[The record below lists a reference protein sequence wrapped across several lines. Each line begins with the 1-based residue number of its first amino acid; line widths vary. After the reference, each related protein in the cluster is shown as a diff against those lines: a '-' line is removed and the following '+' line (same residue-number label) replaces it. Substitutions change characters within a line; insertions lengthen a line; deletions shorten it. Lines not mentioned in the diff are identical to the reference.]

1 VTLRTVIRRILVL
14 VAVVLALAANA
25 SGDVGH
31 RKAAVDAK
39 IARLQARIAAMRA
52 HESALSAQVGSVT
65 AQIRSLE
72 RRVGDVSQNLAALQ
86 QDLALR
92 QRRLDKLNALY
103 TFQTLRYGALRQEYR
118 AAVQR
123 LDERLVE
130 IYKTDPPSTAEIVL
144 QARSIDD
151 LLNELSYF
159 NAIAAND
166 KRIAT
171 EVRIAREQ
179 VRVQRLRTIRVR
191 AHVVGEMRSVVVRE
205 RQFVIARD
213 ELLASRHQLG
223 TARLRKLHALQATRA
238 SEQEFVSEVDALNRV
253 SAQLAS
259 RIQAAQSGSSAYTA
273 HSSSSGFIWPVN
285 GPITSPFG
293 MRWGRMHQGIDI
305 GVPYGTPIH
314 AAAAG
319 RIIYCGWESGYGNL
333 TVIDHGNG
341 LATAYGHQS
350 SIEVHCGQDVAQGQV
365 IGLVGATGDATGPH
379 LHFEV
384 RVNGTPVD
392 PLGYL

>member
-1 VTLRTVIRRILVL
+1 MPIGRILVL
-14 VAVVLALAANA
+14 LAVVLALAANA
-25 SGDVGH
+25 GGDVGQ

-39 IARLQARIAAMRA
+39 IARLQAHIAAMRA
-52 HESALSAQVGSVT
+52 HEAALSAQVGSVT
-65 AQIRSLE
+65 TQIRSLE
-72 RRVGDVSQNLAALQ
+72 RRVGDVSRNLSVLE

-92 QRRLDKLNALY
+92 QRRLDKLNELY
-103 TFQTLRYGALRQEYR
+103 TFQTLRYQALRQEYR
-118 AAVQR
+118 AALQR
-123 LDERLVE
+123 LDIRLVE
-130 IYKTDPPSTAEIVL
+130 IYKQNEPTAADIVL
-144 QARSIDD
+144 NARSIDD
-151 LLNELSYF
+151 MLNQLSYF
-159 NAIAAND
+159 NAIAASD
-166 KRIAT
+166 KRIAE
-171 EVRIAREQ
+171 EVRLAREQ
-179 VRVQRLRTIRVR
+179 VRAQRQHTIRVR
-191 AHVVGEMRSVVVRE
+191 AHVAGEMRAVVVRE

-213 ELLASRHQLG
+213 ELLASQHKLG
-223 TARLRKLHALQATRA
+223 TARLRKLHALQATRE
-238 SEQEFVSEVDALNRV
+238 SEQAFVSEVDALNRV
-253 SAQLAS
+253 SAQLGAK
-259 RIQAAQSGSSAYTA
+259 IQAAQAGSGAYVSHA
-273 HSSSSGFIWPVN
+273 SSSGLIWPVN

-293 MRWGRMHQGIDI
+293 MRWGRMHEGIDI

-350 SIEVHCGQDVAQGQV
+350 AIEVHCGQDVAQGQV